1 MAKELIIEKL
11 RISDKQ
17 ETDLINNSLANSET
31 IFNADK
37 KADYSF
43 MIDDEDVSK
52 AKVVSVEKSLFSSNL
67 QMVDS
72 KMPEILSWLL
82 LLSMANK
89 ENKIENL
96 LILLIA
102 KNPLNIASSVKE
114 IFYQKKITDFL
125 TDCALGLDDENV
137 WKGSIEATGGLIIL
151 KSKVSNENIFV
162 YNKKS
167 FQDYLMKFSN
177 LQIQSSS
184 ISNQMANYD
193 VKKYYLIRISFGFN
207 LHL

>member
-17 ETDLINNSLANSET
+17 ETDLIYNSLANSET

-37 KADYSF
+37 RADFSF
-43 MIDDEDVSK
+43 MIDCEDVSK
-52 AKVVSVEKSLFSSNL
+52 AKVVSAEKSLFSSNL

-89 ENKIENL
+89 ENKIEKL
-96 LILLIA
+96 LNLLIA
-102 KNPLNIASSVKE
+102 KNPLDIASSIKE

-125 TDCALGLDDENV
+125 TDCEIGRAHV
-137 WKGSIEATGGLIIL
+137 
-151 KSKVSNENIFV
+151 
-162 YNKKS
+162 
-167 FQDYLMKFSN
+167 
-177 LQIQSSS
+177 
-184 ISNQMANYD
+184 
-193 VKKYYLIRISFGFN
+193 
-207 LHL
+207 

>member
-17 ETDLINNSLANSET
+17 ETDLIYNSLANSET

-37 KADYSF
+37 RADFSF
-43 MIDDEDVSK
+43 MIDCEDVSK
-52 AKVVSVEKSLFSSNL
+52 AKVVSAEKSLFSSNL

-89 ENKIENL
+89 ENKIEKL
-96 LILLIA
+96 LNLLIA
-102 KNPLNIASSVKE
+102 KNPLDIASSIKE

-177 LQIQSSS
+177 LQIQSFS

-193 VKKYYLIRISFGFN
+193 VKKFYLVRTSFGFD